1 MHVAQDYSHNSN
13 AGGISEHRRKGQN
26 LSLKS
31 LSKAPQRY
39 SGMNTSHTAKPNIYG
54 GFIPLTSGAG
64 LLKAQERTGSGD
76 FIANTEAEQLL
87 L

>member
-1 MHVAQDYSHNSN
+1 
-13 AGGISEHRRKGQN
+13 
-26 LSLKS
+26 
-31 LSKAPQRY
+31 
-39 SGMNTSHTAKPNIYG
+39 MNTSHTVKPSIYG

-64 LLKAQERTGSGD
+64 LLTAQERTGSAD